1 MNEGAERAI
10 ERRLDGRAVLINTH
24 KHRCGPTLR
33 CEEAPQHPKPCFWDR
48 PTTSAD
54 EPRQS
59 RPRREV
65 DPLTRLN
72 QTDPPRDRQTHR
84 ERTYLADRRLGSPL
98 VLHGAAEVGLCVGCD
113 GGRGGSRPSRLPHGH
128 ARAARGAAKVAL
140 HGGSGRQRSRNLMVM
155 RTTTSWSCAPE
166 VLICTPG
173 STGVPNPPRTIIIRI
188 GNMHSFCSF
197 ILSKDVEGVPLGVP
211 RGTSTGT

>member
-10 ERRLDGRAVLINTH
+10 ERRLVGRAVLINTH

-113 GGRGGSRPSRLPHGH
+113 GGRGGSRPSRPPHGH

-155 RTTTSWSCAPE
+155 RTRGP
-166 VLICTPG
+166 LICTPG
-173 STGVPNPPRTIIIRI
+173 STGVRI
-188 GNMHSFCSF
+188 HHARF
-197 ILSKDVEGVPLGVP
+197 
-211 RGTSTGT
+211 

>member
-113 GGRGGSRPSRLPHGH
+113 GGRGGSRPSRPPHGH

-140 HGGSGRQRSRNLMVM
+140 HGGSGRQRCRKVAHLPTTTVNVVIVTIRHRNLHFMMCQRHQVV
-155 RTTTSWSCAPE
+155 AFYINGDPV
-166 VLICTPG
+166 VLIAG
-173 STGVPNPPRTIIIRI
+173 A
-188 GNMHSFCSF
+188 SFHR
-197 ILSKDVEGVPLGVP
+197 GLGKTRSALVMKG
-211 RGTSTGT
+211 RN

>member
-113 GGRGGSRPSRLPHGH
+113 GGRGGSRPSRPPHGH

-140 HGGSGRQRSRNLMVM
+140 HGGSGRQRCRKVAHLPTTTVNVVIVTIRHRNLHKIHDVSASSSG
-155 RTTTSWSCAPE
+155 R
-166 VLICTPG
+166 VLY
-173 STGVPNPPRTIIIRI
+173 
-188 GNMHSFCSF
+188 
-197 ILSKDVEGVPLGVP
+197 
-211 RGTSTGT
+211 